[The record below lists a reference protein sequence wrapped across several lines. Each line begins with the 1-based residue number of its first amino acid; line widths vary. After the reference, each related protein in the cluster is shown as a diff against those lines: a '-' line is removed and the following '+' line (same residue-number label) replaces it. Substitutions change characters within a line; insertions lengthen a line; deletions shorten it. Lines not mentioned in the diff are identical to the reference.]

1 MQCALAVV
9 RHEDLHLALR
19 QVFDLL
25 VFGAVLAFLPFRCA
39 HSLLEPFEPKKLV
52 PNEGLRT
59 ARDGVLSGCADEVSR
74 RLLVLRA

>member
-1 MQCALAVV
+1 MLVQGALAVV

-19 QVFDLL
+19 QVLDLL

-39 HSLLEPFEPKKLV
+39 HSLFEPFEPKELV

-59 ARDGVLSGCADEVSR
+59 ACDSVLC
-74 RLLVLRA
+74 